1 MHPCFVFRGTPGLFR
16 AGPPLPQSPSL
27 FQNSPD
33 LFYTPDL
40 ASADFH
46 GLPYSSDPFGLLP
59 LAIFGLP
66 HPSWLSQAS
75 RPLPITSDTSPTSAG
90 LVPAPQTPFAPRTFC
105 GSFPTAPSPFSLPKF
120 YFFFPWLPLKRKVA
134 ATPLLTSPRLL
145 IHVFRHLPTLS
156 CTFLGLPL
164 RSLGFRGS
172 PAYSDPFSLRFSR
185 PALRFALLKHFR
197 RNSGWCRPV

>member
-105 GSFPTAPSPFSLPKF
+105 GSFPTAPGPFFSSEN

-134 ATPLLTSPRLL
+134 ATSTSHYPQ
-145 IHVFRHLPTLS
+145 
-156 CTFLGLPL
+156 FLVEI
-164 RSLGFRGS
+164 
-172 PAYSDPFSLRFSR
+172 
-185 PALRFALLKHFR
+185 
-197 RNSGWCRPV
+197 SGNLQVIYR